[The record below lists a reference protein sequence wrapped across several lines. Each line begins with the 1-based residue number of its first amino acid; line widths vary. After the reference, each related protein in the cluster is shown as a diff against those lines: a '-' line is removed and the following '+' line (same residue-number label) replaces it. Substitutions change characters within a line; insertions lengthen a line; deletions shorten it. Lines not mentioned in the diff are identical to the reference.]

1 MEDAVIFA
9 EHQQVTTTDANNLG
23 QFPRSTIDHL
33 MTDLGPGFKYTGFAS
48 TITATTKVTV
58 GAGRLYSAEGPVYY
72 NDDAGGTELDFIANL
87 PVVAKRFAAIVAWGI
102 EIDTDTQPRTFITNV
117 AQRTT
122 EARVTSTRSSRHA
135 NVQFILGVEGAD
147 PDRPTVASNYLV
159 IAWVILNTTGVES
172 VVMEDTNRARS
183 IEDLDAD
190 IGLLNAWRTLFGQRL
205 DTLATELAALAARI
219 NGLAPMDVLLRLIVD
234 VVRLKE
240 KADLPD
246 TYSAWSSDYF
256 LDASESEPTH
266 VDYLARI
273 EEGIRF
279 SHAAEN
285 TVNLELVNPIDSNV
299 MVDGSDFMLPRY
311 REIRRLANVATTI
324 TQNPILGYEPVVVWD
339 YVTYYQVVGPP
350 GIPGYKYG
358 AYYQNIIYRPIYGEV
373 TNEIAISQFASQTFT
388 YRKHYPVRYR
398 VRWGAPYYWS
408 SRINFW
414 WNREYDPI
422 YWAFWRGVP
431 DVSWLLWPGPPYDP
445 FPKPGLW
452 AWQYGWTRTN
462 WFWSDYVTDYY
473 YWDRIETSHTVNGS
487 VMSQTF
493 LNSQDGWLTGFHL
506 FFSRKANAG
515 DVYVLLCETYE
526 NGQPNAE
533 AVLAVSATLPPSAIQ
548 IWPKPT
554 RIQFTPTLIQ
564 QGKRYA
570 IVMLT
575 QGNHYV
581 ATTEANQLT
590 NGTLFYSTDSAWFQ
604 GLGDMSRDICF
615 EAIFAE
621 FEDNHVSVQIEPA
634 TLSGGIAAV
643 DINADAIIPAGTTLT
658 FEGQV
663 AGDWVP
669 LDDPGPD
676 ATTPVLV
683 GLPPLINMRIT
694 MQGTT
699 GLMPGIYLGNRSRM
713 YTWRGRSDF
722 THISELRTMPGAVTK
737 VIVTLRLENWRDTPH
752 HSCTCKLL
760 RGAGYTTEEL
770 VDVVVDEFAPDDP
783 NALIRKLTFSGLPSI
798 TTYKI
803 KITGTTDN
811 VLTPFHVAER
821 VDIGLA

>member
-23 QFPRSTIDHL
+23 QYPRDAIDH
-33 MTDLGPGFKYTGFAS
+33 MITDLGPGFKYTGFAA

-87 PVVAKRFAAIVAWGI
+87 PVVAKRYAAIVSWGM

-122 EARVTSTRSSRHA
+122 EARVTSTQSNRHA
-135 NVQFILGVEGAD
+135 NVQFVLGVEGAD

-159 IAWVILNTTGVES
+159 IAWVMLNTTGVES
-172 VVMEDTNRARS
+172 VVMEDINRARS

-190 IGLLNAWRTLFGQRL
+190 IGLLNAWRLLFGQRL

-256 LDASESEPTH
+256 LDDTESDPTH

-285 TVNLELVNPIDSNV
+285 AVNLELNNPIDSNV
-299 MVDGSDFMLPRY
+299 MVDGSDFMLPSY
-311 REIRRLANVATTI
+311 YEIRRMANVATTI
-324 TQNPILGYEPVVVWD
+324 TKPIQLGYQPVRVWGYTDYYTVWGQHIRTYALGVV
-339 YVTYYQVVGPP
+339 
-350 GIPGYKYG
+350 YK
-358 AYYQNIIYRPIYGEV
+358 PIYGTV

-388 YRKHYPVRYR
+388 YVRHYPVRYR
-398 VRWGAPYYWS
+398 IRWGAPYYFS
-408 SRINFW
+408 SKINFF
-414 WNREYDPI
+414 WNKEYDPI
-422 YWAFWRGVP
+422 YITFKRGV
-431 DVSWLLWPGPPYDP
+431 DTGWPAPHVAPVLVVP
-445 FPKPGLW
+445 QPGLW
-452 AWQYGWTRTN
+452 AWRYAWVRTK
-462 WFWSDYVTDYY
+462 WYWVDYITDYY
-473 YWDRIETSHTVNGS
+473 YWDRIETSHSVNGS
-487 VMSQTF
+487 VMAQTF
-493 LNSQDGWLTGFHL
+493 LNSQDGWLTGVHL

-515 DVYVLLCETYE
+515 NVYVLLCETYE
-526 NGQPNAE
+526 NGQPNPNS
-533 AVLAVSATLPPSAIQ
+533 VLAVSATLPPAYIE

-554 RIQFTPTLIQ
+554 RVQFTPTLVQ

-570 IVMLT
+570 LMLLT
-575 QGNHYV
+575 QGNHYL

-590 NGTLFYSTDSAWFQ
+590 NGTLFYSTDEAWFQ

-615 EAIFAE
+615 ELIFAE
-621 FEDNHVSVQIEPA
+621 FNTNHVSVQLEPA
-634 TLSGGIAAV
+634 TLSGGVAAI
-643 DINADAIIPAGTTLT
+643 DINADAIVPAGTTMT
-658 FEGQV
+658 FEGQI
-663 AGDWVP
+663 GGEWVP
-669 LDDPGPD
+669 LYDPGPD
-676 ATTPVLV
+676 AATPALV
-683 GLPPLINMRIT
+683 GLPPLINMRVT
-694 MQGTT
+694 FQGTT
-699 GLMPGIYLGNRSRM
+699 GLMPGIYLGNRSRL

-722 THISELRTMPGAVTK
+722 THISEVRTMPGAVTS
-737 VIVTLRLENWRDTPH
+737 VIVTLRLENWRETPH
-752 HSCTCKLL
+752 HTCTTKLL
-760 RGAGYTTEEL
+760 RGGGYTTEEL
-770 VDVVVDEFAPDDP
+770 ADVTVDNFAPDDP
-783 NALIRKLTFSGLPSI
+783 TALIRKLTFSGLPSV
-798 TTYKI
+798 TSYKI